1 MFNLDFFNARLV
13 ADLIK
18 HEFKSSSDTAIVL
31 GSGLGSFTK
40 NYRVVKSISYTDLF
54 NVTEIL
60 VDGHKGDLSLV
71 ELGNKLVYVFEGR
84 FHYYEGYSTKITTL
98 PIVTCHFLGIKNL
111 IISNAAGGINKEFSV
126 GDIMAI
132 TDMINFTGAN
142 PLVGKNN
149 KKYGPRFVDTS
160 KIYCDNLLKYAK
172 EAANKFEFIV
182 QQGTYLGVSGPNYET
197 VAEIKAFS
205 MLGADCVGMSTVHE
219 ILVAKYF
226 NFNILG
232 LSCITNMASGLTDKK
247 HNHKEILDI
256 AISISNKF
264 SYLVNYIVQKV

>member
-1 MFNLDFFNARLV
+1 MFNLDFFNAKLV

-18 HEFKSSSDTAIVL
+18 HEFKSSSNTAIIL

-40 NYRVVKSISYTDLF
+40 NYKVIKSISYTDLF

-71 ELGNKLVYVFEGR
+71 ELDNKLVYVFEGR
-84 FHYYEGYSTKITTL
+84 FHYYEGYSTQITTL
-98 PIVTCHFLGIKNL
+98 PIVTCHFLGVKNL
-111 IISNAAGGINKEFSV
+111 IISNAAGAINKDFYV

-132 TDMINFTGAN
+132 KDIINFTATN
-142 PLVGKNN
+142 PLIGKNN
-149 KKYGPRFVDTS
+149 NKYGPRFIDIS
-160 KIYCDNLLKYAK
+160 KIYCDNLLNLAQ
-172 EAANKFEFIV
+172 EAAKKFEFTLQEGI
-182 QQGTYLGVSGPNYET
+182 YLGVSGPNYET
-197 VAEIKAFS
+197 AAEIRAFS
-205 MLGADCVGMSTVHE
+205 MLGADSVGMSTVHE

-232 LSCITNMASGLTDKK
+232 LSCITNMATGLTDKK
-247 HNHKEILDI
+247 HNHKEIIEI